1 MIRAYQVRGHHI
13 ANLDP
18 LHISGADLDG
28 RVPPEL
34 KLDYYGWTEA
44 DMTKEFRL
52 GDGILP
58 RFKGQVKDDTMT
70 LGQIIDELKQMY
82 CTYVHSCMKTTA
94 DDR

>member
-58 RFKGQVKDDTMT
+58 RFKGQVKNDTMT

-82 CTYVHSCMKTTA
+82 CTYAHSCMKTTA

>member
-58 RFKGQVKDDTMT
+58 RFKGQVKNDTMT

-82 CTYVHSCMKTTA
+82 CTYPIRA
-94 DDR
+94 

>member
-58 RFKGQVKDDTMT
+58 RFKGQVKNDTMT

>member
-34 KLDYYGWTEA
+34 TLDYYGWTEA
-44 DMTKEFRL
+44 DLKKEFSL

-82 CTYVHSCMKTTA
+82 CMFALSCMTA
-94 DDR
+94 TANT